1 MDFKKAFDSVLHAE
15 LLLKLWR
22 LGVTGPLW
30 YWFQAYLTNRQH
42 YVSIN
47 GASSTLLYTSVVRCA
62 TGMYLRSLTIFLYIN
77 DLPEQIDYA
86 LCYFFANNR
95 NQ

>member
-47 GASSTLLYTSVVRCA
+47 DVSSTLLPVLSDVPQ
-62 TGMYLRSLTIFLYIN
+62 GSILGLL
-77 DLPEQIDYA
+77 L
-86 LCYFFANNR
+86 FFIIH
-95 NQ
+95 

>member
-47 GASSTLLYTSVVRCA
+47 GASSTLLPVLSDVPQ
-62 TGMYLRSLTIFLYIN
+62 GSILGLLLFFLYIN
-77 DLPEQIDYA
+77 DLPEQINYA
-86 LCYFFANNR
+86 SCYFFANNR